1 MDKELKM
8 SNQELST
15 DGHPNSRCGGP
26 AIGTALCLA
35 AWCLT
40 GGSQTG
46 FSQAGSLPK
55 AAVPLAAFEVAS
67 VKPTPKEAMSNPS
80 VLKCEN
86 GRLTMRKLGLVGIVS
101 WAFGMSEFNVVV
113 PDWAEPRPD
122 MPRYDIDAKAA
133 DSVPQEQ
140 VKLMLQGLLAE
151 RFQFA
156 AHHEMREG
164 VHRVLRAAKGGPKL
178 KEAAAVEPGTPTV
191 KNDQA
196 NSRIICKGA
205 SIAEFLG
212 RLNMTGVGGPIYD
225 QTGLSGRYDFT
236 LDYGKYIEDSD
247 PDHRL
252 NALTVA
258 RIDAMRELG
267 LELVEVKMPVDTLVV
282 DHVEKI
288 PAEN

>member
-1 MDKELKM
+1 M
-8 SNQELST
+8 SNQERST
-15 DGHPNSRCGGP
+15 GGQPNSLCVGR

-46 FSQAGSLPK
+46 FSQSGQPAGATQGSLPT
-55 AAVPLAAFEVAS
+55 FEVAS
-67 VKPTPKEAMSNPS
+67 AKPAPAQSGFRQPGVT
-80 VLKCEN
+80 KCEN
-86 GRLTMRKLGLVGIVS
+86 GRLTMHNASFIDILS
-101 WAFGMSEFNVVV
+101 WAFDRPSWNIVV
-113 PDWAEPRPD
+113 PSWAAEAPGQPL
-122 MPRYDIDAKAA
+122 YDIDAEA
-133 DSVPQEQ
+133 DGPVPPAQ
-140 VKLMLQGLLAE
+140 VKLMLQRLLAE

-164 VHRVLRAAKGGPKL
+164 VHRVLRVAKGGPKL

-196 NSRIICKGA
+196 NSRIVCKGA
-205 SIAEFLG
+205 SIAEFLA
-212 RLNMTGVGGPIYD
+212 RLNLTGIGGAIYD

-236 LDYGKYIEDSD
+236 LEYAKFIEDSD
-247 PDHRL
+247 TNHRL
-252 NALTVA
+252 NALMAA
-258 RIDAMRELG
+258 RIDAMRGLG
-267 LELVEVKMPVDTLVV
+267 LEVVEVKMAVDTLVV